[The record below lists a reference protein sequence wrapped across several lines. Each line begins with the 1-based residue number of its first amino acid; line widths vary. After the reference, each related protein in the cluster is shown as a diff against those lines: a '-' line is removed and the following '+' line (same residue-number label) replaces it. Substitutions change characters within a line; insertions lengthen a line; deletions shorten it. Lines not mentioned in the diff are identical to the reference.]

1 LLRGPIV
8 SHARQLILQMDES
21 RLDGGLEPAQG
32 FSFAD
37 RRAALK
43 RHAD

>member
-1 LLRGPIV
+1 MIL
-8 SHARQLILQMDES
+8 QLIVMDES

-32 FSFAD
+32 FSLAD

>member
-1 LLRGPIV
+1 MIRRLIV
-8 SHARQLILQMDES
+8 MDES
-21 RLDGGLEPAQG
+21 RLEGGLQPAQG
-32 FSFAD
+32 FSLAG